1 MIQGS
6 AIVSSFTERC
16 EVESEEEVVDGGRSH
31 FVRFLYQTNRY
42 ARVTSTGTLKN
53 KDDFNPRV
61 REQREKESRRKDSL
75 DERTNSSC

>member
-6 AIVSSFTERC
+6 AIGSSFIERC
-16 EVESEEEVVDGGRSH
+16 EVESEEEVVGGKSH